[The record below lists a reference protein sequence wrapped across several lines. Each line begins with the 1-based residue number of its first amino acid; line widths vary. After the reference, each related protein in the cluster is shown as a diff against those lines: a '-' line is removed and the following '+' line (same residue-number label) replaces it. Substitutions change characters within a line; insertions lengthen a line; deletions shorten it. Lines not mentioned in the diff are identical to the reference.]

1 MDDHLDELV
10 VTEEQPTS
18 PVLAA
23 IRAEREKAAAR
34 HVYDLDVPGY
44 GDLLVIRMGPLG
56 GTQATRLR
64 ERWTASK
71 DPNKDFNL
79 NADTIISACR
89 EVLGRPTPMEPLQPL
104 APEPLVIDHELADTL
119 QLPVESLN
127 GAKPTARQVLRALFS
142 AAHDPDLAIGV
153 AGGEFMAWL
162 ASADE
167 QVSEEALGES

>member
-1 MDDHLDELV
+1 MDDHLEELV
-10 VTEEQPTS
+10 VEERVTS

-23 IRAEREKAAAR
+23 IRAERDKAAER

-44 GDLLVIRMGPLG
+44 GGLLVIRMGPIG
-56 GTQATRLR
+56 GNNATKLR
-64 ERWTASK
+64 DRWTASK

-79 NADTIISACR
+79 NADTIIAACR
-89 EVLGRPTPMEPLQPL
+89 EVLGRPSPLEALQPL
-104 APEPLVIDHELADTL
+104 APDPLIIDSELADTL
-119 QLPVESLN
+119 QLQIDTID
-127 GAKPTARQVLRALFS
+127 GAMPTARQVLRALFS

-153 AGGEFMAWL
+153 AGGEFMQWL